1 MRPQTQGQAKHDFP
15 VSGSCVR
22 KLSSLTS
29 RRLGAHD
36 IMLCGLAN
44 VWRGP
49 DGMGV
54 RVTSIV
60 LVTNTRQSQFS
71 TLTIEVESV
80 CGTGGDFPCGFNS
93 YISSTV
99 HWSGHTRVLTDA
111 LCSIV
116 LVTGVRYAKDLS
128 VSVG

>member
-1 MRPQTQGQAKHDFP
+1 MVALAHDFKIIKGMKQTTASAQWVLMRPQTQGQAKHDFP

-71 TLTIEVESV
+71 TL
-80 CGTGGDFPCGFNS
+80 DN
-93 YISSTV
+93 Y
-99 HWSGHTRVLTDA
+99 
-111 LCSIV
+111 
-116 LVTGVRYAKDLS
+116 
-128 VSVG
+128 

>member
-1 MRPQTQGQAKHDFP
+1 MISW
-15 VSGSCVR
+15 VCCV
-22 KLSSLTS
+22 
-29 RRLGAHD
+29 
-36 IMLCGLAN
+36 CGLAN
-44 VWRGP
+44 VWCRL
-49 DGMGV
+49 DEMGV

-60 LVTNTRQSQFS
+60 LVTNSRQSQFS

-80 CGTGGDFPCGFNS
+80 CGIGGDFLCGFNS